1 MHFYTNV
8 YQHRNLILVREFKD
22 GEYIQKQV
30 QYKPTFYVP
39 TNKDSSF
46 RSITGQNLEPKKF
59 NSIAQARQFREK
71 WKGVEGFDVH
81 GIERHPYAYISEYF
95 PQDVEWMMRHIRVM
109 NLDIECECE
118 NGFPEPTE
126 ASEEINAITFKLFG
140 QDTKYVFGTQAWEH
154 NDPTIKY
161 FHCQNEKQL
170 LKTFL
175 EEYKKI
181 YPDII
186 TGWNVDKF
194 DITYLYN
201 RISKLFSNTIAD
213 QLSPWNIT
221 TVREWDTFNKKQQAY
236 TLTGVEVVDYLQ
248 LYQKFTFKRRDSYKL
263 ENICQVEL
271 GKGKINYEEF
281 GAMHLFYKKDY
292 QKFLEYNVRD
302 VTLVEELDDK
312 LGLMGLMIQMA
323 YTAKCNYLDAFRQ
336 VRYWDILIFNRLK
349 QQNIIVPPSKGGAP
363 KKQKFMGAYVKD
375 PQVGMHEW
383 VVSFDLNSLYPHL
396 IMQYNISP
404 ETFSGMTS
412 DTTNVDMMLRKEV
425 KTNKLFSQTPNG
437 AKFSKRKQGFLPE
450 ILENLYDER
459 VLWKRKMIEH
469 QREFEKTD
477 DPRRKQELNRKIA
490 IAYNNQMVRKISLNS
505 AYGAIG
511 NEWFRYFEIGLA
523 EAVTSSG
530 QLAIKWVEQAVN
542 KYLNTILDTEDDY
555 VVAID
560 TDSIYVRFDE
570 LVKSVQPKN
579 PIDFLDQVANIK
591 MQDVINTC
599 YEELA
604 EYSSVYQNKM
614 VMGREVIADKGIW
627 TAKKRYIL
635 NVHDNEGVRLKKPK
649 LKMMGI
655 ETAKSST
662 PQWVREKLEDALK
675 VVMKGDEKLVH
686 EFVDNARK
694 EFKELD
700 PYDIAFPRRVNNI
713 FEYENAVSIYKKGTP
728 MHVRASILF
737 NHLVKEKGLDMQF
750 QPIQSG
756 ENIRFLYLKIPNP
769 IKENII
775 GFINTLPREF
785 ELHNYIDYDLQF
797 DKSFIEPLKLIL
809 EKIGWSTE
817 PQSSLEDFFN

>member
-46 RSITGQNLEPKKF
+46 RSVKGQNLEPKKF

-71 WKGVEGFDVH
+71 WKDVEGFDVH
-81 GIERHPYAYISEYF
+81 GIERHPYAYIAEYF
-95 PQDVEWMMRHIRVM
+95 PQDIEWMMRHVRVM

-126 ASEEINAITFKLFG
+126 AAEEINAISFKMFG
-140 QDTKYVFGTQAWEH
+140 KDTKYVFGTQAWEH

-186 TGWNVDKF
+186 TGWNVDQF

-201 RISKLFSNTIAD
+201 RISKLFSTTIAD

-221 TVREWDTFNKKQQAY
+221 TVREWDTFGKKQQAY

-263 ENICQVEL
+263 ENISQIEL

-312 LGLMGLMIQMA
+312 LGLMGLLIQMA

-349 QQNIIVPPSKGGAP
+349 QQNIIVPPARGGAP

-383 VVSFDLNSLYPHL
+383 VMSFDLNSLYPHL

-412 DTTNVDMMLRKEV
+412 DTSNVDMMLNKEV
-425 KTNKLFSQTPNG
+425 RTNTLFAQTPNG

-459 VLWKRKMIEH
+459 VLWKNKMIEH
-469 QREFEKTD
+469 QKEFESTD
-477 DPRRKQELNRKIA
+477 DPRRKQDLNREIA

-530 QLAIKWVEQAVN
+530 QLAIKWVEHAVN
-542 KYLNTILDTEDDY
+542 KYLNTILGTEDDY

-579 PIDFLDQVANIK
+579 PIEFLDQVGNGK
-591 MQDVINTC
+591 MQEVINKC

-604 EYSSVYQNKM
+604 EYTSAYQNKM

-635 NVHDNEGVRLKKPK
+635 NVYDNEGVRLTKPK

-662 PQWVREKLEDALK
+662 PQWVRERLEDALK

-700 PYDIAFPRRVNNI
+700 PYDIAFPRRVNNLI
-713 FEYENAVSIYKKGTP
+713 EYENAVSIYKKGTP
-728 MHVRASILF
+728 MHVRASLMF
-737 NHLVKEKGLDMQF
+737 NHLIVQKGLDMQF
-750 QPIQSG
+750 
-756 ENIRFLYLKIPNP
+756 
-769 IKENII
+769 
-775 GFINTLPREF
+775 
-785 ELHNYIDYDLQF
+785 
-797 DKSFIEPLKLIL
+797 
-809 EKIGWSTE
+809 
-817 PQSSLEDFFN
+817 

>member
-46 RSITGQNLEPKKF
+46 RSVKGQNLEPKKF

-71 WKGVEGFDVH
+71 WKDVEGFDVH
-81 GIERHPYAYISEYF
+81 GIERHPYAYIAEYF
-95 PQDVEWMMRHIRVM
+95 PQDIEWMMRHVRVM

-126 ASEEINAITFKLFG
+126 AAEEINAISFKMFG
-140 QDTKYVFGTQAWEH
+140 KDTKYVFGTQAWEH

-186 TGWNVDKF
+186 TGWNVDQF

-201 RISKLFSNTIAD
+201 RISKLFSTTIAD

-221 TVREWDTFNKKQQAY
+221 TVREWDTFGKKQQAY

-263 ENICQVEL
+263 ENISQIEL

-312 LGLMGLMIQMA
+312 LGLMGLLIQMA

-349 QQNIIVPPSKGGAP
+349 QQNIIVPPARGGAP

-383 VVSFDLNSLYPHL
+383 VMSFDLNSLYPHL

-412 DTTNVDMMLRKEV
+412 DTSNVDMMLNKEV
-425 KTNKLFSQTPNG
+425 RTNTLFAQTPNG

-459 VLWKRKMIEH
+459 VLWKNKMIEH
-469 QREFEKTD
+469 QKEFESTD
-477 DPRRKQELNRKIA
+477 DPRRKQDLNREIA

-530 QLAIKWVEQAVN
+530 QLAIKWVEHAVN
-542 KYLNTILDTEDDY
+542 KYLNTILGTEDDY

-579 PIDFLDQVANIK
+579 PIEFLDQVGNGK
-591 MQDVINTC
+591 MQEVINKC

-604 EYSSVYQNKM
+604 EYTSAYQNKM

-635 NVHDNEGVRLKKPK
+635 NVYDNEGVRLTKPK

-662 PQWVREKLEDALK
+662 PQWVRERLEDALK

-700 PYDIAFPRRVNNI
+700 PYDIAFPRRVNNLI
-713 FEYENAVSIYKKGTP
+713 EYENAVSIYKKGTP
-728 MHVRASILF
+728 MHVRASLMF
-737 NHLVKEKGLDMQF
+737 NHLIVQKGLDMQF
-750 QPIQSG
+750 EPIQSG
-756 ENIRFLYLKIPNP
+756 ENIRFLYLKVPNP
-769 IKENII
+769 I
-775 GFINTLPREF
+775 
-785 ELHNYIDYDLQF
+785 
-797 DKSFIEPLKLIL
+797 
-809 EKIGWSTE
+809 
-817 PQSSLEDFFN
+817 